1 MKFFAKRFSAILLI
15 AALCISLTAHAEN
28 VYYALATQKL
38 ATRTGPG
45 TEYDEPGTFQV
56 KGEWIRILCKAYD
69 ENGVCWV
76 KCEIP
81 YGGHYVTAWTG
92 WKRFDPSTLDIN
104 TVPYEGQEAPRVTA
118 APVYGGQY
126 ALTTDKLATRDGP
139 GTQYNGMG
147 TYSVKG
153 QWIKVLSKAV
163 DSGNVMW
170 VKCEI
175 PYAGKTVI
183 AWTGWKRFDHST
195 LDIDTVPYEGQEA
208 PRVTA
213 APTAA
218 DRRRQ
223 AAYLQL
229 LQNFSSEIGLA
240 EKNLRSGLMT
250 DMHNPQTVLL
260 ADLDGD
266 GQEELAFTAEYGIDL
281 EKEMDAKGFDLRT
294 VLYIYTWRNG
304 AAVMSFARIL
314 DSMIYSGGTY
324 EIAEWAGELFLR
336 QSFDMNRQAVQL
348 ERLTAAG
355 NGELKADEI
364 MRYAYYYDMSLDDM
378 PRVDEYYLLGGSASD
393 YNTCMGFDEDYL
405 VEKRALLSGS
415 EASPYAMTWT
425 EAVSRLSGR

>member
-104 TVPYEGQEAPRVTA
+104 
-118 APVYGGQY
+118 
-126 ALTTDKLATRDGP
+126 
-139 GTQYNGMG
+139 
-147 TYSVKG
+147 
-153 QWIKVLSKAV
+153 
-163 DSGNVMW
+163 
-170 VKCEI
+170 
-175 PYAGKTVI
+175 
-183 AWTGWKRFDHST
+183 
-195 LDIDTVPYEGQEA
+195 TVPYEGQEA

-405 VEKRALLSGS
+405 VEKRTLLSGS
-415 EASPYAMTWT
+415 ETSPYAMTWT